1 MNRADEDTN
10 LTDRDPETGLF
21 IKGKIGGPGRPKGA
35 KNKLQEAFWKDFAS
49 AWETHG
55 AAALEKVA
63 LEDPAVF
70 VRVAASVMPKD
81 FSLDVGRSY
90 VIRAPLPCATVEE
103 WEARV
108 EEWAGT
114 QRASTDPE
122 PRPGF

>member
-1 MNRADEDTN
+1 MSSADEEAN

-55 AAALEKVA
+55 TAALEKVA

-81 FSLDVGRSY
+81 FGLDVGTSY
-90 VIRAPLPCATVEE
+90 VIRAPAPAKTIEE
-103 WEARV
+103 WEASV
-108 EEWAGT
+108 DT
-114 QRASTDPE
+114 
-122 PRPGF
+122 